1 MWIRA
6 HVQHWNG
13 KSNLLE
19 WDAGG
24 RLSDSSFGALQPF
37 RSASRMTAMGRQR
50 PGANRSHRGRLTDL
64 GPKKSS
70 LNSGGVDFCR
80 LVFLIKRIRVRV
92 LGSTRFTSRVA
103 EPAHDPRRQRSDRD
117 DEPCATARVRAHG
130 ASRKSV
136 GARHDRRRRF
146 RPGRTPVARMMGSAA
161 RSRRKFS
168 ALQSLENSQNAERIA
183 IFARARSMG
192 RLNAPKHRGG
202 RRDPRVARF
211 ASRRRPRA
219 DRRSFEPRR
228 FGRRDRSARG

>member
-13 KSNLLE
+13 KFNLLE

-37 RSASRMTAMGRQR
+37 RSASRMTARGRQR

-103 EPAHDPRRQRSDRD
+103 EPAHDPRRQCSDRD
-117 DEPCATARVRAHG
+117 GEPCATARVRAYG

-136 GARHDRRRRF
+136 GARSRVWGEPKERRGATRSRRRF
-146 RPGRTPVARMMGSAA
+146 RRSRGRWDRRRDRGGNFPPCKALKTHKMRKESRFCASAFSRPAERPVARRKAQSAGGATRQNRGA
-161 RSRRKFS
+161 RKW
-168 ALQSLENSQNAERIA
+168 
-183 IFARARSMG
+183 
-192 RLNAPKHRGG
+192 
-202 RRDPRVARF
+202 V
-211 ASRRRPRA
+211 
-219 DRRSFEPRR
+219 
-228 FGRRDRSARG
+228 